1 MKILLIQIM
10 FCFINCN
17 LAKATMFL
25 PISLEKQVE
34 EATFALETKFVNG
47 RVFKNQAGEIMTE
60 YSFDVLDSYNLD
72 PDDLDAGQLKIT
84 MPGGTFEG
92 ITSMI
97 DGAPQFSLGE
107 KSFLLLKKIH
117 SRIYISNFSLGKFKI
132 QEINGKTYFVSEVFP
147 MNPHMG
153 RISKEKMIDLIKSK
167 WKITSIVLPAAKI
180 KNNLILAHEQ
190 ISDSNVHIT
199 NSRIPA
205 QEIIPNEKVPLVF
218 WITLALGSAVFGF
231 IYLKLSQMENKNK
244 KN

>member
-1 MKILLIQIM
+1 
-10 FCFINCN
+10 
-17 LAKATMFL
+17 MFL

-34 EATFALETKFVNG
+34 EATFAVETKFANG
-47 RVFKNQAGEIMTE
+47 RVFKNQNGDIMTE

-72 PDDLDAGQLKIT
+72 PDDLDSGQLKIT

-92 ITSMI
+92 ITSTI

-132 QEINGKTYFVSEVFP
+132 QEFNGKTYFVSEVFP
-147 MNPHMG
+147 MDQHIG

-167 WKITSIVLPAAKI
+167 WKITSNVLPAALI
-180 KNNLILAHEQ
+180 KSNLILANKQ
-190 ISDSNVHIT
+190 RSDSNVQMT
-199 NSRIPA
+199 NSRNPA
-205 QEIIPNEKVPLVF
+205 QEKKPNEKVPVFF
-218 WITLALGSAVFGF
+218 WITLVLVSAVFGITYF
-231 IYLKLSQMENKNK
+231 KLSQMENKNK